1 MTAQTARTR
10 MSPIRTTERIG
21 LTGRSRP
28 VRALSAIVVGAAP
41 VVCLLGL
48 ALPVPRFAVDAIPAA
63 AGVGLAAVLACA
75 GQLARQRFRV
85 GRGTVSVSWGEAA
98 FILGYALAPPGWLPL
113 LTLAGTLGAWMLISW
128 LQEQRTLAEILPLAA
143 SLSLGAAGA
152 AVVTTA
158 IAGDAPPASLRMQV
172 ALVAGATVFLLV
184 TFGLAVT
191 VLTLHHDAPPAEI
204 VARALHA
211 KLPMFAGNV
220 LVGLFGLFVLGRSP
234 QWLLAFLPALYL
246 LQRTYRHHLWA
257 EEERLTWETFAR
269 AVADLPAATEA
280 AAVVEAGLRG
290 AFDVFGARRVEIEV
304 QAPAGGRR
312 FWTQDAP
319 GLDVAA
325 GGLPGPVLTRTM
337 AAGGQDFGEL
347 SVWLPEPSSPVTRD
361 ELALSA
367 YGDALAGAL
376 HDAAARER
384 LSALDTQLAHQ
395 ARHDT
400 LTGLLNRPALVAD
413 GDRRLKSFDRDHPV
427 ALVLLDLNRFRE
439 VNGTLGFRAGDAVLE
454 VVAERITDVCRDGD
468 LIARL
473 GDDEFAVLL
482 PTVSVLADSA
492 ALHAGGPSPMPR
504 ALRRARELLDV
515 LAAPMEIS
523 GVRLALESTAGV
535 AVDQAGRTD
544 LNELVRRAA
553 IALDQAKEQHSGI
566 ATYDAARDPS
576 STDHLAMLAELRDA
590 LDAGDQIV
598 VHLQPAVDLQTSA
611 PTGVESLARWQHPR
625 RGLLAPGV
633 FIDTVE
639 DSELLSR
646 FTRYILDRSLTS
658 AAAWRSQGID
668 VPVSVNISARN
679 LLDSGF
685 PQQIADLLRQHGLR
699 PPALVLEIT
708 ESVALSEQDIVDEN
722 LAELRAS
729 GIQISVDDFGTGFSS
744 LSFLTRVPVDEL
756 KVDRSFVEEMID
768 STVAEA
774 VVRGAVE
781 LGDRLGARVIAEGVE
796 TAEQRAALIAL
807 GCTSAQGFHF
817 CRPLPA
823 DKIVGA
829 LRQLTDSAP
838 PRIVP
843 LRADGAS

>member
-1 MTAQTARTR
+1 M
-10 MSPIRTTERIG
+10 RTTERVAPI
-21 LTGRSRP
+21 GRSRP
-28 VRALSAIVVGAAP
+28 VRALSGIVVGAALL
-41 VVCLLGL
+41 VDLLGL
-48 ALPVPRFAVDAIPAA
+48 ALPLPRFTVDAVPAA

-75 GQLARQRFRV
+75 GQLGRQRFRL
-85 GRGTVSVSWGEAA
+85 GRSTVSVSWGEAA

-113 LTLAGTLGAWMLISW
+113 LTLAGTLGAWLLISW
-128 LQEQRTLAEILPLAA
+128 LHEHRPLAEILPVSA

-158 IAGDAPPASLRMQV
+158 VAGNAPPASLRMQV
-172 ALVAGATVFLLV
+172 ALVAGAAVFLLV

-191 VLTLHHDAPPAEI
+191 ALTLRHDVPPAEI
-204 VARALHA
+204 MARALHA

-220 LVGLFGLFVLGRSP
+220 LVGLLGLFVLDHRP
-234 QWLLAFLPALYL
+234 QWLVAFLPALYL
-246 LQRTYRHHLWA
+246 LQRAYRHHLRA
-257 EEERLTWETFAR
+257 EEERRTWKMFAR
-269 AVADLPAATEA
+269 AVADLPVATQAE
-280 AAVVEAGLRG
+280 VVEAGLRG

-304 QAPAGGRR
+304 RAPAGGRR

-319 GLDVAA
+319 GPDVA
-325 GGLPGPVLTRTM
+325 GGDRPGPVLTRSM
-337 AAGGQDFGEL
+337 AAGGREFGEL
-347 SVWLPEPSSPVTRD
+347 SVWLPEPTSPVTRD
-361 ELALSA
+361 QPAFSA

-384 LSALDTQLAHQ
+384 LSALDAELARQ
-395 ARHDT
+395 GRHDT

-413 GDRRLKSFDRDHPV
+413 GDRRLKSLGRDHPV

-439 VNGTLGFRAGDAVLE
+439 VNGTLGFRAGDTVLE

-468 LIARL
+468 LVARL
-473 GDDEFAVLL
+473 GDDEFAILL
-482 PTVSVLADSA
+482 PTIAVLADSA
-492 ALHAGGPSPMPR
+492 ALHAGPPSPMPR

-535 AVDQAGRTD
+535 AVDQAGGTD

-566 ATYDAARDPS
+566 ATYDTSRDPS

-590 LDAGDQIV
+590 LDAGGQIV
-598 VHLQPAVDLQTSA
+598 VHLQPAVDLRTSA
-611 PTGVESLARWQHPR
+611 PTGVEALARWQHPR

-646 FTRYILDRSLTS
+646 FTRYIVDRSLAS

-699 PPALVLEIT
+699 PHALVLEIT

-768 STVAEA
+768 SPVAEA

-796 TAEQRAALIAL
+796 TAEQRSALIAL